1 MLIPRWTILHVED
14 ATQVCDYVKFWLG
27 LTLTMEYRKIGNTGL
42 RVSILG
48 YGASPLGNAY
58 GKTEPAEVTRAI
70 RHAFAQGI
78 NFFDVSPYYGATL
91 AEERLGV
98 GLEGIRDQVVLM
110 TKCGRYGLDDF
121 DFTAA
126 RIHRSID
133 ESLTR
138 LRTDHVDILLAH
150 DIEFG
155 DMNQIINE
163 TIPALRSIQQQGKAQ
178 YIGVSGLPLGVLK
191 QAVETGMLDVVLSYC
206 HYNLLIQDLDKH
218 LTPVAKKWNVG
229 LINASPLH
237 MGILTKEGQPGWHP
251 APDSIKQAGRDLSQY
266 CEAKGVSLPQTA
278 IRFALDYAPV
288 ASTLVGMISVSEVDT
303 NLKAISNAND
313 PELIQELLEIAAP
326 IANQSWPSGR
336 PENSDA
342 LLLGIPQR

>member
-1 MLIPRWTILHVED
+1 
-14 ATQVCDYVKFWLG
+14 
-27 LTLTMEYRKIGNTGL
+27 MEYRKIGNIDL

-48 YGASPLGNAY
+48 FGASPLGNAY
-58 GKTEPAEVTRAI
+58 QQTEPAEVNRAI
-70 RHAFAQGI
+70 RHAIAKGI
-78 NFFDVSPYYGATL
+78 NLFDVSPYYGATL

-98 GLEGIRDQVVLM
+98 GLQGIREQVVLM

-121 DFTAA
+121 DFSAA

-133 ESLTR
+133 ESLAR

-155 DMNQIINE
+155 DMNQIVNE
-163 TIPALRSIQQQGKAQ
+163 TIPALRSIQQQGKAR
-178 YIGVSGLPLGVLK
+178 YVGVSALPLGVLK

-251 APDSIKQAGRDLSQY
+251 ASDSIKKAGRDLSRY
-266 CEAKGVSLPQTA
+266 CDAKDISLPQTA
-278 IRFALDYAPV
+278 IRFALDYTPV
-288 ASTLVGMISVSEVDT
+288 ASTLVGMISVNEVDT
-303 NLKAISNAND
+303 NLRAITTAND
-313 PELIQELLEIAAP
+313 PEVVQALLEIAAP
-326 IANQSWPSGR
+326 VANQSWPSGR
-336 PENSDA
+336 PENRDA